1 MSENINKDKEI
12 NVNTENPANSLSAEQ
27 TAKEQITKENEK
39 NTGNV
44 SASAQ
49 TATDETKT
57 KVTEEVKP
65 SEKKIE
71 MIGGV
76 EKKGLW
82 GVLHI
87 YSSPNNAIYQVTDLS
102 NSETIVTKYGKQMV
116 TADKDKPT
124 PYAAMKAM
132 GKIVEILREK
142 GIAGVDVVVRGP
154 GGHTGPWFPGK
165 AAQAAIKQLVRLNF
179 PIGKISDNTP
189 IAHGGCTPKKTKRKK

>member
-1 MSENINKDKEI
+1 MSENINQNEKVKLG
-12 NVNTENPANSLSAEQ
+12 ENPANSPLTEQ
-27 TAKEQITKENEK
+27 TVKGQINTNKEQNTEN
-39 NTGNV
+39 V
-44 SASAQ
+44 PAAAQ
-49 TATDETKT
+49 TATDEVKA
-57 KVTEEVKP
+57 KVTDEAKTG
-65 SEKKIE
+65 EKKIE

-132 GKIVEILREK
+132 GKIVEVLREK
-142 GIAGVDVVVRGP
+142 GIEGVDVVVRGP